1 MSSKIF
7 PTQSPF
13 AAEIQTSVL
22 ESLLKDE
29 DVKNKPNESST
40 TTILLSIAASI
51 ALVSVVFLLV
61 RKYRSGLVR
70 IVGELPEKTISPLE
84 ERKRRQMIVNNIIQ
98 KVRWQCL
105 FQT

>member
-1 MSSKIF
+1 MGSKIF
-7 PTQSPF
+7 PTRSPF

-22 ESLLKDE
+22 ESLLKNE

-84 ERKRRQMIVNNIIQ
+84 ERKRRQMVVNNIIQ